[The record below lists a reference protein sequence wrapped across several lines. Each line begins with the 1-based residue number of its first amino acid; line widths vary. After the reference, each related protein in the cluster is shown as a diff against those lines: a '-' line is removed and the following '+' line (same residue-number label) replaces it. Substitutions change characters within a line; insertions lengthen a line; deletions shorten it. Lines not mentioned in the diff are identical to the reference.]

1 MEMPAPT
8 APNRRADRVR
18 NHARLLAVASALI
31 ARDGAEVSL
40 EEIARQAG
48 VGSATLHRHFPSR
61 RALLEEVFS
70 DGIERLAQRATEL
83 VSQDPQAALFVWL
96 EELTAYA
103 ASTRGLSESLT
114 SGHEDPN
121 VVASRTC
128 RGRLR
133 QAAKHLTA
141 LAITEGMLRPSVS
154 PDDVLMIANGISLV
168 TPDDPAAARRLVR
181 IAIAGLSSMPRS

>member
-96 EELTAYA
+96 EELTVYA

-114 SGHEDPN
+114 GGHEDPN

-133 QAAKHLTA
+133 QAVKHLTA

-181 IAIAGLSSMPRS
+181 IAIAGLCSMPRS